1 MSDSAAAAPPGA
13 NPQQGSGAQPQ
24 NPKPGAAPAQSRAQ
38 QRAQRAKDDTE
49 FLPAALEILETPP
62 SPVRMWLILTI
73 CALVIITLIWSFVG
87 RIDIVAIAQGKFQP
101 AGRVN
106 VVQPVETGK
115 VKSIRVQNGSRV
127 KEGEILIEMDT
138 AEAQGE
144 VNAQQALLWSLQAEI
159 ERRKAAAQTISNRA
173 PDAPSAV
180 IWPAGLPDDIRLR
193 EQRVLDGDMRQ
204 LKAVIAS
211 LEAQRAQKNAER
223 QRVIETIAALERFVE
238 VLDERVS
245 MRQTLV
251 DRNAGA
257 RANVIDALEK
267 LREQQT
273 TLSQQRGQ
281 LKEVEANLQ
290 VLAKEMEKNFLA
302 AASDNTQRLATAE
315 RQRDDT
321 AQRLERARARLANAQ
336 LKAPNS
342 GTVQALSVVNP
353 SQVLSAGEQVMRV
366 VPDGVELE
374 IEVYILNKDIGFIKE
389 GQEAVIKVESF
400 PFTKHGTINAK
411 VVRIA
416 RDAIPQPEAG
426 QLEANPA
433 QALRTS
439 GFAGAQRT
447 QNLVFQLILKP
458 EKEIIGVEGESVKML
473 PGMAVSAEIKTGR
486 RRLIEYVFS
495 PLVTVGSQSMRER

>member
-1 MSDSAAAAPPGA
+1 M
-13 NPQQGSGAQPQ
+13 
-24 NPKPGAAPAQSRAQ
+24 
-38 QRAQRAKDDTE
+38 
-49 FLPAALEILETPP
+49 
-62 SPVRMWLILTI
+62 
-73 CALVIITLIWSFVG
+73 
-87 RIDIVAIAQGKFQP
+87 
-101 AGRVN
+101 N

-115 VKSIRVQNGSRV
+115 VKSIKVQNGSRV
-127 KEGEILIEMDT
+127 KEGDVLIEMEPAD
-138 AEAQGE
+138 AQGE
-144 VNAQQALLWSLQAEI
+144 VNAQQALLWSLLAEI
-159 ERRKAAAQTISNRA
+159 ERRTAAAATIVKRT
-173 PDAPSAV
+173 PEAPSAV
-180 IWPAGLPDDIRLR
+180 SWPVGLPDDIRLR
-193 EQRVLDGDMRQ
+193 EQRVLEGDMRQ
-204 LKAVIAS
+204 LRSVIAS
-211 LEAQRAQKNAER
+211 LEAQRTQKHAER
-223 QRVIETIAALERFVE
+223 QRVIETISALDKFVE
-238 VLDERVS
+238 VLQERVN

-257 RANVIDALEK
+257 RANVIDALER

-290 VLAKEMEKNFLA
+290 VIASEMEKNFLA
-302 AASDNTQRLATAE
+302 AASDNTQRLAVAE

-321 AQRLERARARLANAQ
+321 AQRLERAKARLSNLL

-342 GTVQALSVVNP
+342 GTVQALSVINP

-389 GQEAVIKVESF
+389 GQEAVIKVEAF
-400 PFTKHGTINAK
+400 PFTKHGTINAR

-426 QLEANPA
+426 QLESNPA

-447 QNLVFQLILKP
+447 QNLVFQVVLKP
-458 EKEIIGVEGESVKML
+458 EKETIGVEGESVKML
-473 PGMAVSAEIKTGR
+473 PGMAVSAEIKTGS

-495 PLVTVGSQSMRER
+495 PLVTLGSQSMRER